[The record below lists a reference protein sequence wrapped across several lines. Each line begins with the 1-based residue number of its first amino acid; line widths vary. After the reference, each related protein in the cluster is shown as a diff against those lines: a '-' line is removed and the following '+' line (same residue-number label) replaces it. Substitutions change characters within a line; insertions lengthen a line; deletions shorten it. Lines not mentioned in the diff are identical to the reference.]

1 MSSLACASAWASLMP
16 PTIATRHARVCA
28 YAVDLKVLSGSQGT
42 EGPKTRKNSLFMKI
56 FQGVG
61 CCFDPKKE
69 VGIMSHLLNKKN
81 MAASIGISVQAFDQW
96 GVTPTEKRGREVFY
110 DVRSVLENRIAH
122 EMRKQQPGGDIEDGE
137 NEGRDIRLQNARIR
151 LTEAQAYAQELKN
164 LKDEKLVVDTE
175 FCSFALSRLANDISA
190 ILDSI
195 PLSMQRRFV
204 DMDEAQLNYL
214 KVSIAKAMN
223 AAVMAGEK
231 IPGALDEYLER
242 TAQ

>member
-1 MSSLACASAWASLMP
+1 MATQEEVALHINVSIREFRNLTKLPGS
-16 PTIATRHARVCA
+16 PT
-28 YAVDLKVLSGSQGT
+28 
-42 EGPKTRKNSLFMKI
+42 P
-56 FQGVG
+56 
-61 CCFDPKKE
+61 
-69 VGIMSHLLNKKN
+69 
-81 MAASIGISVQAFDQW
+81 
-96 GVTPTEKRGREVFY
+96 RGRGGY
-110 DVRSVLENRIAH
+110 DVDAWRLFYIELLRKKSRSISRDEKPENDDERDD
-122 EMRKQQPGGDIEDGE
+122 E
-137 NEGRDIRLQNARIR
+137 RDIRLQNARIR